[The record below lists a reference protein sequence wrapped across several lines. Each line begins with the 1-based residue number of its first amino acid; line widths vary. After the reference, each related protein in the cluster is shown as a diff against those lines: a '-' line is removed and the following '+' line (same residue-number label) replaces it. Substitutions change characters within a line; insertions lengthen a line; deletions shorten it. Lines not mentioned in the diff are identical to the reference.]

1 MAVGPRLASPP
12 QTLGALASECRR
24 LFSSNNHVKTT
35 YNNPREQVDEKGK
48 HFLFSGA
55 RFWTADMDRM
65 TATEVLL
72 ETYPS
77 MEEDKELMP
86 LMRRM
91 MIIEKL
97 LATNIAKT
105 NDPSTTRQQLA
116 EIHAHQDVL
125 LAQVQQINSQIE
137 RIGNMRRSL
146 AILERGAARLR
157 IRRQ

>member
-1 MAVGPRLASPP
+1 
-12 QTLGALASECRR
+12 
-24 LFSSNNHVKTT
+24 
-35 YNNPREQVDEKGK
+35 
-48 HFLFSGA
+48 
-55 RFWTADMDRM
+55 MDRM

-77 MEEDKELMP
+77 MAEDKELMP

-146 AILERGAARLR
+146 ATLERGAARLR